1 MSSKDY
7 TFLGFILQPK
17 DVGLGSGGS
26 SDVTPLPHT
35 LIDLTVPRNKYVDQV
50 SYTRLV
56 KTTNDKN
63 QTEYLQVTAPLYTD
77 ANASKHYNNS
87 AGEQFSCV
95 EGIMNVYEQKK
106 IGSKIWLRVSNTPR
120 GEDKVYL

>member
-1 MSSKDY
+1 MAWEYPKISK
-7 TFLGFILQPK
+7 L
-17 DVGLGSGGS
+17 VSGEII
-26 SDVTPLPHT
+26 DNFNNIKNDIV
-35 LIDLTVPRNKYVDQV
+35 LISYLTYICDLTYQV
-50 SYTRLV
+50 V

-63 QTEYLQVTAPLYTD
+63 QTEYLQATAPLYTD

-95 EGIMNVYEQKK
+95 EGIMNIYEQKK